1 MFGSLRLLKSVNSCK
16 DLHNTACKHYGL
28 LEEYL
33 EAFVMPYQII
43 FLGEEISDMSEAYI
57 DF

>member
-1 MFGSLRLLKSVNSCK
+1 MLGSLRLLKSVNSCK
-16 DLHNTACKHYGL
+16 DLHNTACKHCGL

-33 EAFVMPYQII
+33 EAFVMPYQVIL
-43 FLGEEISDMSEAYI
+43 LGEEISARSEAYI